1 MAAFQSR
8 TREQIRR
15 SIAANLDQAPAS
27 SATGNGSTSTLVDA
41 NNIGGDDEFNG
52 GWLVFT
58 SGTNDGLI
66 RRVTDYASSTGT
78 FTFKPTATASTATND
93 TYEYWR
99 SEYPPARIHEF
110 INQAIIQRT
119 PRGLVTDEDESNHGH
134 VLDSRYDIPSGMV
147 AVSAVDYRSNYSGKK
162 IEEASSV
169 WTEGHDAT
177 VDIIAD
183 SEDRKAF
190 NSSTRMKL
198 SSVSSG
204 NNNGILGYKDI
215 TSLDLRKYD
224 TLEFWFKSSVTHA
237 ATDLT
242 IVLSS
247 ASALASAWESINIP
261 AASARTWT
269 YMRVSLANP
278 ELDSAI
284 TSVGIK
290 VASGASNTTRYIWI
304 NDIKAVDSQS
314 ATYTRMWGGNY
325 RVDRESRKIFL
336 TEAARRDI
344 GYKLIRLV
352 GYKLPSVLSADSST
366 CELDPDL
373 VAARATSRAMF
384 SLARGRTTDPDDND
398 RRAAFFEG
406 VAAQAER
413 SLPALKPGTKMVD

>member
-27 SATGNGSTSTLVDA
+27 SASGNGSTTTLVDA
-41 NNIGGDDEFNG
+41 NYIGGDDEFNG
-52 GWLVFT
+52 GWLIFT

-78 FTFKPTATASTATND
+78 FTFKPAATASTATND

-119 PRGLVTDEDESNHGH
+119 PRGLVIDEDESNHGH

-162 IEEASSV
+162 VEEANAAWTQGTSV
-169 WTEGHDAT
+169 TAAT
-177 VDIIAD
+177 D
-183 SEDRKAF
+183 SEDWKAH
-190 NSSTRMKL
+190 NSSSRFYL
-198 SSVSSG
+198 SSVSAG
-204 NNNGILGYKDI
+204 TVGYKDI
-215 TSLDLRKYD
+215 TSLNLSKYD
-224 TLEFWFKSSVTHA
+224 TLEFWFKSSVAHTA
-237 ATDLT
+237 GDLT

-247 ASALASAWESINIP
+247 ASALGSAKETINIP

-290 VASGASNTTRYIWI
+290 YVTGSSTRYVWL

-314 ATYTRMWGGNY
+314 ATYARMWGGNY
-325 RVDRESRKIFL
+325 RIDRESRKVFL
-336 TEAARRDI
+336 TEPARREI

-384 SLARGRTTDPDDND
+384 SLARGRATDPDDND

-413 SLPALKPGTKMVD
+413 SLPAIRPGTKLVD

>member
-27 SATGNGSTSTLVDA
+27 SATSNGDTLTLVDA
-41 NNIGGDDEFNG
+41 NYMGGDDEFNG
-52 GWLVFT
+52 GWLIFT
-58 SGTNDGLI
+58 SGTNDGLV

-78 FTFKPTATASTATND
+78 FTFKPAATANTQAND

-134 VLDSRYDIPSGMV
+134 VLDSRYDIPSAMI
-147 AVSAVDYRSNYSGKK
+147 AVSAVDYRNNYSGKK
-162 IEEASSV
+162 IEEANSAWTQGTSV
-169 WTEGHDAT
+169 TAT
-177 VDIIAD
+177 AD
-183 SEDRKAF
+183 SEDWKAH
-190 NSSTRMKL
+190 NSSSRFYL
-198 SSVSSG
+198 SSVSAG
-204 NNNGILGYKDI
+204 TVGYKDI
-215 TSLDLRKYD
+215 TSLNLSKYD
-224 TLEFWFKSSVTHA
+224 TLEFWFKSSVAHTA
-237 ATDLT
+237 GDLT

-247 ASALASAWESINIP
+247 ASALGSAKETINIP

-290 VASGASNTTRYIWI
+290 YVTGTSTRYVWL

-314 ATYTRMWGGNY
+314 ATYVRMWGGNY
-325 RVDRESRKIFL
+325 RVDRESRKLFL

-398 RRAAFFEG
+398 RRAAFFEA
-406 VAAQAER
+406 VASQAER
-413 SLPALKPGTKMVD
+413 SLPAIRPGTKMVD